1 MENGALTWTPRMLKP
16 IFEIPAYL
24 YPYPSFFTA
33 FGENDK
39 EHKLKSPVTPSNQS
53 SSVYPPIAPKPNYI
67 AKSPHEPSPPRQFQK
82 LHLDDGN
89 RIKTGDRLMVSA
101 GGSLESEKKYGNTSE
116 SYIDDLDGIDGGICS
131 NELETRIL
139 RELIYAFQGI
149 EGVMI
154 KRKLKTRYYQSFKK
168 VSLNAMD

>member
-1 MENGALTWTPRMLKP
+1 
-16 IFEIPAYL
+16 
-24 YPYPSFFTA
+24 
-33 FGENDK
+33 
-39 EHKLKSPVTPSNQS
+39 
-53 SSVYPPIAPKPNYI
+53 
-67 AKSPHEPSPPRQFQK
+67 
-82 LHLDDGN
+82 
-89 RIKTGDRLMVSA
+89 MVSA

-154 KRKLKTRYYQSFKK
+154 KRKLKTRSAVAMKGFQSDPTNPNLTEDGK
-168 VSLNAMD
+168 